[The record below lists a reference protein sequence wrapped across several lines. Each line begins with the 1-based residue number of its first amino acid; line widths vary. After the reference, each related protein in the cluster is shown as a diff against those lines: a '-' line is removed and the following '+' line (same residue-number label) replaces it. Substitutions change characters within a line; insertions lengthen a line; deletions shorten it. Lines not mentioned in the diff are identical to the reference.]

1 METNVFVSVQEQDFT
16 IQALSDKV
24 EARAGEAGALV
35 AFVGMVRDFNEGSA
49 LNGLLLEHYPGMTEK
64 SLHGIAERASGRWE
78 LLSIAII
85 HRVGRLQNADN
96 IVGVAVR
103 SRHRKSA
110 FEACEFIMDFLKTE
124 APFWKKELTPTGEIW
139 VEAKATD
146 DEAKERW

>member
-1 METNVFVSVQEQDFT
+1 MESSVFVIVQEQDFT
-16 IQALSDKV
+16 IQALSEKIQ
-24 EARAGEAGALV
+24 AKAGEAGALV

-64 SLHGIAERASGRWE
+64 SLHSIAQRALARWE

-85 HRVGRLQNADN
+85 HRVGRLENADN

-103 SRHRKSA
+103 SRHRKNA

-124 APFWKKELTPTGEIW
+124 APFWKKELTPSGDIW
-139 VEAKATD
+139 VDAKATD